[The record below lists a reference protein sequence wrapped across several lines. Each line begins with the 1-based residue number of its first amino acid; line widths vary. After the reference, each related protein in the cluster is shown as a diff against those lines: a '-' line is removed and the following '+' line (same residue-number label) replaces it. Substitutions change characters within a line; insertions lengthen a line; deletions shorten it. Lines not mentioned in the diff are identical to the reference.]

1 MAQKINELPDEAD
14 DFVLNI
20 TVPAAQR
27 KYFKYWYNQKKRD
40 GETPKA
46 FALRALQEIAIR
58 QTHSMLKSQQ
68 EAEIRDTLEADA
80 AERKAELNAALGSIE
95 GE

>member
-27 KYFKYWYNQKKRD
+27 KYFKYWYNLIDRD
-40 GETPKA
+40 WETSA
-46 FALRALQEIAIR
+46 
-58 QTHSMLKSQQ
+58 
-68 EAEIRDTLEADA
+68 
-80 AERKAELNAALGSIE
+80 
-95 GE
+95 